1 MFWWP
6 DCAQRQSWLLS
17 KGNLQLWHG
26 TPYEVQAHWASHG
39 GSVLNCSFSTAIVLL
54 RLKEELMLTKR
65 PRRLWSSKM
74 RLWGAPCHF
83 SSWGQEKIASRAEE
97 EGVCM
102 FKDELRETVMKN
114 QLGDFMHN
122 ESYLVSTLCDP
133 RYIGLKVHRIWFS
146 PTSLRHKDSF
156 YLDEQ
161 TGQRARDLLV
171 CLVEE
176 QMEAGGAN
184 NNEQDVV
191 QGEAW
196 EEEEGSSSIL
206 HNMCKRIRRSR
217 ERHMEVVILM
227 QLRCSLNYSAILIGP
242 QDTGSSPASTDE
254 AYLRLPLEEVKCLR
268 YFIRKCNII
277 GFT

>member
-1 MFWWP
+1 
-6 DCAQRQSWLLS
+6 
-17 KGNLQLWHG
+17 
-26 TPYEVQAHWASHG
+26 
-39 GSVLNCSFSTAIVLL
+39 
-54 RLKEELMLTKR
+54 
-65 PRRLWSSKM
+65 
-74 RLWGAPCHF
+74 
-83 SSWGQEKIASRAEE
+83 
-97 EGVCM
+97 M

-227 QLRCSLNYSAILIGP
+227 QLRCSLNYSAILLVP
-242 QDTGSSPASTDE
+242 QDTGSSPASTVE
-254 AYLRLPLEEVKCLR
+254 VYLRLPLEEVKCLR
-268 YFIRKCNII
+268 FWQKFEEETPPNDYVRKALLCVARRHLTPPPSYTNVKRLFNYGGLVATDHRSSLFGEKLDQILFLRDNALMANFDL
-277 GFT
+277 G